1 MAMGEMLAEEVK
13 RVLAAENLHVDVVIP
28 VGHFFRS
35 PHVPLRLNSLATLG
49 P

>member
-28 VGHFFRS
+28 VGHFFLLS
-35 PHVPLRLNSLATLG
+35 ACAPLDLILWLH
-49 P
+49 